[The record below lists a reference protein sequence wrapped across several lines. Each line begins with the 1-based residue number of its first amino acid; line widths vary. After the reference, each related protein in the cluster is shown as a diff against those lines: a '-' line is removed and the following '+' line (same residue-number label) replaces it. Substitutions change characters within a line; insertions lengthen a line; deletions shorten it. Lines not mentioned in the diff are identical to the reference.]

1 MEKIDWTPF
10 DGDPEYNCTCRC
22 GAHFRSHAKVIYE
35 GVGRGMYSRKPCPGC
50 GRHDNIS
57 GVRSDWDRFSLGG

>member
-1 MEKIDWTPF
+1 MEKIDWSVF

-22 GAHFRSHAKVIYE
+22 GAQFRSHYKAFYDR
-35 GVGRGMYSRKPCPGC
+35 GGRAVYSRKPCPGC

-57 GVRSDWDRFSLGG
+57 GIRSDWESFSLGG